1 MEGYEFIKFLAFF
14 FMTPFSS
21 KIHLK
26 KLYVCIGIQRDW
38 GLHRSSPQEQ
48 EEERELSCLLYT
60 YLYIIVFLVIK
71 WVFPR
76 KTLKENNC
84 AQIHQSS
91 MDRCQVPSSYQGRT
105 FNQIW
110 NLYFN
115 FPTHF
120 AAGAPDPQGDCP
132 QHAFCRGQDAPLGT
146 VSQPNFGRP
155 STLWPGSQTY
165 LFYWLWS
172 TWSQSWWCWLFN
184 VYLRQEKRIPSSKLF
199 MSHVHYFKE
208 HLRIRISVFKNEYL
222 LPWLAGWL
230 SWSTV
235 LYTKRLQVR
244 SPFRALTEG
253 HWSMFPSHGC
263 FSLSLSLL
271 SKIKHILGWVSK
283 KKISIFFLTT
293 ITGDSRDAKIIQN
306 VALAL
311 RNYLGQ
317 KPSGVEW

>member
-48 EEERELSCLLYT
+48 EEESRELSCLLYT

-91 MDRCQVPSSYQGRT
+91 MDRCQVPSSYQGGT

-208 HLRIRISVFKNEYL
+208 HLRIWISVFKNEYL
-222 LPWLAGWL
+222 LPWLAGSVGAL
-230 SWSTV
+230 SCTPKGCRFDPHSG
-235 LYTKRLQVR
+235 RLQKATDRCFPHMDV
-244 SPFRALTEG
+244 SP
-253 HWSMFPSHGC
+253 SPSL
-263 FSLSLSLL
+263 FSLKLNISLGEYL
-271 SKIKHILGWVSK
+271 K
-283 KKISIFFLTT
+283 KKSVSSSLPP
-293 ITGDSRDAKIIQN
+293 SLVIQGMQRKFRMQ
-306 VALAL
+306 LW
-311 RNYLGQ
+311 
-317 KPSGVEW
+317 P